1 MNVGNDFDYNNHIA
15 LISAQTKIG
24 TPQKGT
30 FNCVNGSDFTDL
42 AL

>member
-1 MNVGNDFDYNNHIA
+1 MNVGTHFDHNNHIA
-15 LISAQTKIG
+15 LIGAQTKVG

-30 FNCVNGSDFTDL
+30 CNCANGSDFTDL